1 MNRRPCIIVLV
12 FAVLLSLSALSS
24 IGSYQTT
31 VRQIDQDLHHA
42 LEATLMEKGDA
53 TISTDTVR
61 SFRCHLST
69 PGLRDT
75 AYLAMEVRQT
85 EGQAVVTAHS
95 GKSVLSVWKM
105 SDQRASGLFLSLALL
120 WVLVS
125 PWFLRHTPSCH
136 HVLRMG
142 GLTFS
147 EENSRFYAEGQL
159 VHFTPMQYQLMEMFF
174 HAPGHTLSQTEICDR
189 LWPRKPDARDTLYT
203 LIRRL
208 KPIVEE
214 LGHLRIECER
224 GISYVLKDK

>member
-1 MNRRPCIIVLV
+1 MNKRPCIIALV
-12 FAVLLSLSALSS
+12 FALLLSVSVLSS

-31 VRQIDQDLHHA
+31 VWHIDQDLHHA

-61 SFRCHLST
+61 SFRYHLST
-69 PGLRDT
+69 PDLRDT
-75 AYLAMEVRQT
+75 AYLAMEVRQK
-85 EGQAVVTAHS
+85 EEKAVVTAHS
-95 GKSVLSVWKM
+95 GKSVYSVWKM
-105 SDQRASGLFLSLALL
+105 SDQRASGLFLSLALV

-125 PWFLRHTPSCH
+125 PWFLRHTPFCQ

-142 GLTFS
+142 TLTFC
-147 EENSRFYAEGQL
+147 EENNRFYADGQP
-159 VHFTPMQYQLMEMFF
+159 VHFTPMQFQLMEMFF
-174 HAPGHTLSQTEICDR
+174 HAPGHTLSQTQICDR

-224 GISYVLKDK
+224 GVSYVLRDR